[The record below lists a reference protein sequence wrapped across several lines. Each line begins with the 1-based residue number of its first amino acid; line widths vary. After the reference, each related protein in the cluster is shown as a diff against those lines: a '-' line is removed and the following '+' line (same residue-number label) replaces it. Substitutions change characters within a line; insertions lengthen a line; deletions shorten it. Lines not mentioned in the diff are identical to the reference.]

1 MCCHLNRFAPLGRC
15 ISSVISTPEVTKSW
29 RGKFLS
35 AGGYAVVPSLCHPQM
50 KQGSRAP
57 CLEER
62 TYAQELLKE
71 PVGVEAV
78 GLTQSQ
84 QTCPPPPSPLNP
96 IPRNRL
102 EKKSICPK
110 PRAQRET
117 LESSNTFWSGIRIWS
132 SQRIP
137 SASLHNEY
145 HLTHMTETIQT
156 GIHRGAAH
164 LCESYL
170 IIRPQKRSYP
180 L

>member
-29 RGKFLS
+29 RGKFIS
-35 AGGYAVVPSLCHPQM
+35 AGGYAVVPSLCHPEM
-50 KQGSRAP
+50 KQGSRVP

-62 TYAQELLKE
+62 TYTQELLKE
-71 PVGVEAV
+71 PAGVEVV

-84 QTCPPPPSPLNP
+84 QTCPPPPSLLNP
-96 IPRNRL
+96 IPCNPL
-102 EKKSICPK
+102 EKSIWSK

-117 LESSNTFWSGIRIWS
+117 LESCNTFWSGIRIWS

-145 HLTHMTETIQT
+145 HLTHMIETIQT
-156 GIHRGAAH
+156 GIHCGAAH

-170 IIRPQKRSYP
+170 IIRLQKFSYP